1 MTITYAIEDGLDAE
15 EFVDVLKRSGL
26 APRRPVDKP
35 DVIRDMVENADLV
48 ISARD
53 GEGRLVGV
61 ARSVTDFAYCCYL
74 SDLAVDRECQR
85 QGIGKELMART
96 KEASGGGKITLVL
109 LSAPDGMDYYRKAG
123 LEKFDNCFGIR
134 RTYKESR
141 RNQDDDPC
149 L

>member
-1 MTITYAIEDGLDAE
+1 MTITYAIEEGLGAD

-26 APRRPVDKP
+26 AERRPVDKP
-35 DVIRDMVENADLV
+35 DVIRGMVENADLV

-53 GEGRLVGV
+53 GGGRLVGV

-74 SDLAVDRECQR
+74 SDLAVDRDFQG
-85 QGIGKELMART
+85 QGIGKELMRRT
-96 KEASGGGKITLVL
+96 KKAAGGGKITLLL

-134 RTYKESR
+134 RT
-141 RNQDDDPC
+141 
-149 L
+149 

>member
-1 MTITYAIEDGLDAE
+1 MTITYAIEDGLAAE

-26 APRRPVDKP
+26 AARRPVDRP
-35 DVIRDMVENADLV
+35 DVIRAMVENADLV

-53 GEGRLVGV
+53 GGGRLVGA

-85 QGIGKELMART
+85 QGIGKELMRRT
-96 KEASGGGKITLVL
+96 KEAAGGDKIVLLL

-134 RTYKESR
+134 RRDPEVKESR
-141 RNQDDDPC
+141 
-149 L
+149 

>member
-1 MTITYAIEDGLDAE
+1 
-15 EFVDVLKRSGL
+15 
-26 APRRPVDKP
+26 
-35 DVIRDMVENADLV
+35 MVENADLV

-85 QGIGKELMART
+85 QGIGKELMRRT
-96 KEASGGGKITLVL
+96 QEASGGGKVALLL
-109 LSAPDGMDYYRKAG
+109 LSAPDGMDYYHKAG

-134 RTYKESR
+134 RTK
-141 RNQDDDPC
+141 RNQGDDQG